1 MRNLGFIKENG
12 LWYANLPEFLERGL
26 GTRNN
31 LLMVD
36 GSDTFLDLLSN
47 QGNRI
52 TLTMSE
58 QDFEGCQGK
67 LDKIDWGKNQSLLD
81 SIGHAPVDYGAYYMV
96 NELKGKPFQHRL
108 WLCPVTEFI
117 FGGLN
122 PISREVHE
130 RLRVAYP
137 GELDRTDLHK
147 ALGGHFKSAELSRAL
162 DELRRR
168 GFATCRKELTGGAPC
183 YLWRAVAN

>member
-12 LWYANLPEFLERGL
+12 LWYADLPEFLERGL

-47 QGNRI
+47 QGNRV
-52 TLTMSE
+52 TLTISE
-58 QDFEGCQGK
+58 QDFEGFQGK

-96 NELKGKPFQHRL
+96 NELQGKPFQHRL
-108 WLCPVTEFI
+108 WLCPVTEFV
-117 FGGLN
+117 FGGYPN
-122 PISREVHE
+122 QIFISIV
-130 RLRVAYP
+130 
-137 GELDRTDLHK
+137 
-147 ALGGHFKSAELSRAL
+147 
-162 DELRRR
+162 
-168 GFATCRKELTGGAPC
+168 
-183 YLWRAVAN
+183 NN